1 MGTKIHRSLTNSNGS
16 QSQTK
21 ISISDKIA
29 RQLTSKKVH
38 YFYYI
43 LELEA
48 LAVRKCKDIYLRIYK
63 KNAFWTNLLPPWF
76 PLPFLRY
83 LFVETSILIHNTY
96 TSEVCLQGW
105 FLDLC
110 GIGKWDNW
118 IKGRIILNVSAIFM
132 TLFTSYVHRSLL
144 CHHSQLKSL

>member
-63 KNAFWTNLLPPWF
+63 KNAF
-76 PLPFLRY
+76 
-83 LFVETSILIHNTY
+83 
-96 TSEVCLQGW
+96 
-105 FLDLC
+105 
-110 GIGKWDNW
+110 
-118 IKGRIILNVSAIFM
+118 
-132 TLFTSYVHRSLL
+132 
-144 CHHSQLKSL
+144 

>member
-38 YFYYI
+38 FYYI

-48 LAVRKCKDIYLRIYK
+48 LAVRKCKDICLGICK
-63 KNAFWTNLLPPWF
+63 KVQISF
-76 PLPFLRY
+76 PLKADNRA
-83 LFVETSILIHNTY
+83 
-96 TSEVCLQGW
+96 
-105 FLDLC
+105 
-110 GIGKWDNW
+110 DNW
-118 IKGRIILNVSAIFM
+118 PDNRADNQGNNQMQK
-132 TLFTSYVHRSLL
+132 
-144 CHHSQLKSL
+144 K